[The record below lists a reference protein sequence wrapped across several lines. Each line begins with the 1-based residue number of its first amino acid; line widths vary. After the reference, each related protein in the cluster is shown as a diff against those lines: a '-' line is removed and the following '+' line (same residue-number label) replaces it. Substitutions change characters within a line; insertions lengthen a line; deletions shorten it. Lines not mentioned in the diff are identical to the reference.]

1 MHKISR
7 LVLYCY
13 LFQQVCGH
21 EIAGEVAT
29 MFESDPTEV
38 STIPEVNNGSL
49 TNGTASSVDLV
60 RKAESLETG
69 MLFIF
74 AENVKFKN

>member
-1 MHKISR
+1 
-7 LVLYCY
+7 
-13 LFQQVCGH
+13 
-21 EIAGEVAT
+21 

-60 RKAESLETG
+60 RKADSLETG
-69 MLFIF
+69 MSFIYVG
-74 AENVKFKN
+74 NVKFKN